1 MPTERC
7 GICGTKVPMGHSTHL
22 LVNPADGEVTDHYV
36 CGSCY
41 EAEVVPLLDLSE
53 ES

>member
-7 GICGTKVPMGHSTHL
+7 GICGTKVPMDDSTHL

-36 CGSCY
+36 CSGCY
-41 EAEVVPLLDLSE
+41 EEEVAPLLGLGE